1 MKAKLLLALVIFL
14 SGAGFGGYE
23 YYEFITTE
31 VPQFELEQEAIKK
44 KIMAKQADY
53 NRLKGFAQN
62 IEIVKQELRDLNLQL
77 ESALEHLP
85 KTFNLA
91 ALLRKLTAIAQNS
104 GVELASFRPEKNE
117 TRGEGQFFSSIKI
130 DFDIKGTYAQ
140 SLLFFD
146 QLTRLKRIV
155 NLETLKM
162 TSREVS
168 SNSASNANK
177 GTAAVA
183 ELTGSI
189 RTYRFTE

>member
-14 SGAGFGGYE
+14 GGAGFAGFE
-23 YYEFITTE
+23 YYEFISTE
-31 VPQFELEQEAIKK
+31 VPQFQGEQEEIKK

-53 NRLKGFAQN
+53 NRLKGFAAN

-85 KTFNLA
+85 KSFNLA

-104 GVELASFRPEKNE
+104 GVELSSFKPEKNE

-130 DFDIKGTYAQ
+130 DFDLKGTFAQ

-146 QLTRLKRIV
+146 QLTRLK
-155 NLETLKM
+155 
-162 TSREVS
+162 
-168 SNSASNANK
+168 
-177 GTAAVA
+177 
-183 ELTGSI
+183 
-189 RTYRFTE
+189 YRKSVV